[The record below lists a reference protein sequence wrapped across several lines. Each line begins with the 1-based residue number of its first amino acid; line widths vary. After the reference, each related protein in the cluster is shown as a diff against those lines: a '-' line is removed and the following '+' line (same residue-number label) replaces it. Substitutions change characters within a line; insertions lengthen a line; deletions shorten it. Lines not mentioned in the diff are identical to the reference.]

1 MTVNLPEPKH
11 AGFAYQTAFFI
22 FVVIAV
28 LLTVP
33 GTAHAQDKAE
43 AERLFRVAMESFGRG
58 DYNNAIT
65 QFDAILGMYPDHAQT
80 LKMKAVAESN
90 LGYHERSMLN
100 FYRVLQKDGSDV
112 QATVGLG
119 VGFGNFAE
127 YAEAKKYF
135 ERALEIEPDNT
146 VVKNYNEYA
155 ERVIAKYPYKPT
167 EKPPQTAVAKSS
179 QVPSWVKNNAKWW
192 AEGQIGDS
200 DFTNGIAYL
209 ISQGIIT
216 VPESSKSVQASTGIP
231 GWIKNAA
238 KWWAEGQITQND
250 FINGIQYLVENG
262 IIRVDA
268 SSAISN
274 QEAEA
279 DLQWFDRY
287 VKKIAQ
293 TVASEK
299 RYIEY
304 PNPSGDV
311 IKKFLRDYVKW
322 NFDQQIQAGNQNFP
336 DPTYEVID
344 GTYVVEYKLF
354 VNVQPS
360 GLPLDHVGTLD
371 HSISYWEGRDL
382 TTSNGNPAKVKFTY
396 TSSRQDATVWV
407 TWVVRNLGE
416 GVLGH
421 ANLGKGVAEVALGD
435 YGCDGSF
442 QLYDVDTVEK
452 IMRHE
457 LGHSIGLG
465 HVTDPN
471 NIMYPSLKPEYAYC
485 LLD

>member
-179 QVPSWVKNNAKWW
+179 QVPSWVKNN
-192 AEGQIGDS
+192 
-200 DFTNGIAYL
+200 
-209 ISQGIIT
+209 
-216 VPESSKSVQASTGIP
+216 
-231 GWIKNAA
+231 A